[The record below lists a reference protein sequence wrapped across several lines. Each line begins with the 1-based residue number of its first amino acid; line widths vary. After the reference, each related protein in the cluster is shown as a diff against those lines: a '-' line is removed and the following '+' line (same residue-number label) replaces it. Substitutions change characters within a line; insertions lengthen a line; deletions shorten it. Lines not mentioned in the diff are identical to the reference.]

1 MNERR
6 MKHLFFSIRGEMFR
20 VESNPIER
28 VTRLVR
34 TTWAEEYAREKKAL
48 EARA

>member
-6 MKHLFFSIRGEMFR
+6 MKHLYVSQRGRMYR
-20 VESNPIER
+20 VESNPVER
-28 VTRLVR
+28 VTRLVC
-34 TTWAEEYAREKKAL
+34 TSWAEEHAREKKAQ